1 MLQINDNT
9 DELIIREGN
18 ASLWGGFVTLF
29 VCAILG
35 GNYLLSIL
43 KGNAVISI
51 DISSIVFLA
60 AMFYMIVTIFYMVIN
75 PGTTIKLNKKS
86 KLLAIEK
93 KGLFKNS
100 LKFYPFREIAGLI
113 YVEEI
118 GTAKGNTNYELVM
131 NLKSG
136 EEIKFLSDAASNTGE
151 YFNAAN
157 FMNDVIFDSPDKVQ
171 FKSSAF
177 NEISS

>member
-18 ASLWGGFVTLF
+18 EIHWAGFAIVLICATVGGYYLFSLHKEN
-29 VCAILG
+29 A
-35 GNYLLSIL
+35 LLSI
-43 KGNAVISI
+43 AVSGIISLFTI
-51 DISSIVFLA
+51 
-60 AMFYMIVTIFYMVIN
+60 FYMIVN

-86 KLLAIEK
+86 KLLAIEE

-113 YVEEI
+113 YVEET
-118 GTAKGNTNYELVM
+118 GTAKGNTNYELIM

-136 EEIKFLSDAASNTGE
+136 EEIKFPEFASSASE
-151 YFNAAN
+151 YFNVAN

-171 FKSSAF
+171 FKFSAF